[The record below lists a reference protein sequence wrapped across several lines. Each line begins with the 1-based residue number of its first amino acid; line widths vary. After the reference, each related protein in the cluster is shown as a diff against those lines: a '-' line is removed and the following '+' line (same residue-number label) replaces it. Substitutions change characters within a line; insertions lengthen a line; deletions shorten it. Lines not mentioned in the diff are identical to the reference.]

1 MGSRSQRIYLEPSS
15 LWTSYTF
22 LNFSL
27 FSTVKLE
34 IISPP
39 GDIFKKRSNIITHK
53 GYLKQ
58 NRAPLP

>member
-39 GDIFKKRSNIITHK
+39 GDILKKGQI
-53 GYLKQ
+53 
-58 NRAPLP
+58 